1 MILLFV
7 YPAFAGDTPSPV
19 SSALVTATSGEVALA
34 GEAVVPFSKL
44 RPGDVV
50 TVPEGGSVAVMYLA
64 GRTETWTGPA
74 SFVVGVEASEG
85 KKSAAPS
92 VGAIGA
98 DLVDGLRPLPA
109 LLVRADAGTGGA
121 TRLRSGADGAPAVQL
136 SKEEEARL
144 AKVREAYVTLKQS
157 PATPEHVADLYM
169 ASVLLEYDLSAEAL
183 AILVPAAE
191 RCGGCP
197 VLEDLITSI
206 TPSPG

>member
-1 MILLFV
+1 MILLLV
-7 YPAFAGDTPSPV
+7 CPAFAGDPPSPV
-19 SSALVTATSGEVALA
+19 SSALVTAASGEVEMA

-44 RPGDVV
+44 RPGDVL

-64 GRTETWTGPA
+64 GRTETWSGPA

-85 KKSAAPS
+85 KKSATPS

-121 TRLRSGADGAPAVQL
+121 TRLRSGGDSAQVVQL

-144 AKVREAYVTLKQS
+144 AKVREAYVALKQS

-191 RCGGCP
+191 RCGACP

>member
-1 MILLFV
+1 MLLLLV
-7 YPAFAGDTPSPV
+7 CPAFAGDPPSPV
-19 SSALVTATSGEVALA
+19 SSALVTAAA
-34 GEAVVPFSKL
+34 GDVQIDGAAVVPFSKL

-50 TVPEGGSVAVMYLA
+50 SVAEGGSVQVMYLA
-64 GRTETWTGPA
+64 GRTEAWAGPA
-74 SFVVGVEASEG
+74 SFVVGSDASEG

-92 VGAIGA
+92 VGAVDA
-98 DLVDGLRPLPA
+98 DIVDGLRPLPA

-121 TRLRSGADGAPAVQL
+121 TRLRSGSDGAPAVQL
-136 SKEEEARL
+136 SAEEQARL
-144 AKVREAYVTLKQS
+144 AKVREAYAALKQS

-191 RCGGCP
+191 RCGACP

-206 TPSPG
+206 VPSPG